1 MIDLSPLD
9 VRKKK
14 DDFRRSLRGYDADQV
29 DSFLD
34 LVADRLEELVT
45 ERRRLTEQV
54 ATMEE
59 QLTDFRERE
68 RALNEALMA
77 AQELREEARSQA
89 ERDAELK
96 KKEAKSRAEEIVQEA
111 RRRAEEAR
119 RELEDLRR
127 RKDRFLHSLRGTLG
141 RLQDELEVEEERL
154 QEASRAALGEDAEAE
169 DGEEEAGDRSVAG
182 DAPPEGSVPSEDGR
196 AVGAEVSERPEEA

>member
-34 LVADRLEELVT
+34 IVADRLEELVT
-45 ERRRLTEQV
+45 ERRRLTERV
-54 ATMEE
+54 ADLEE
-59 QLTDFRERE
+59 TLTEFRERE
-68 RALNEALMA
+68 RALNEALLA

-96 KKEAKSRAEEIVQEA
+96 KKEAKSRAEDIVQDA

-119 RELEDLRR
+119 RDLEDLRR
-127 RKDRFLHSLRGTLG
+127 RKDRFLHSLRGTLR
-141 RLQDELEVEEERL
+141 RLEDELEVEEERL
-154 QEASRAALGEDAEAE
+154 EAAGREALPDD
-169 DGEEEAGDRSVAG
+169 DGEEDAPAVAG
-182 DAPPEGSVPSEDGR
+182 DGADAAPGGEPRPRRVDIGP
-196 AVGAEVSERPEEA
+196 AGASGTSEEA